1 MGEHDV
7 TENVLDGSEIVN
19 NLRSLLNAAQA
30 AELRHREARDA
41 RRAAWAAVRESG
53 TVVLTSWEEFDGE
66 SARED
71 DLAVVEAVV
80 GALRA
85 DKIAAATRQE
95 RDGAVKALRDVWWD
109 VAGDDRA
116 DLPADLSDDALSV
129 PS

>member
-1 MGEHDV
+1 MDTAV
-7 TENVLDGSEIVN
+7 IDDI
-19 NLRSLLNAAQA
+19 RALLNAAQA
-30 AELRHREARDA
+30 AELRHREARDV

-53 TVVLTSWEEFDGE
+53 TVVLTSWEQFDGE

-71 DLAVVEAVV
+71 DLSVVEAVV
-80 GALRA
+80 GALRT
-85 DKIAAATRQE
+85 DKAAAATRQE
-95 RDGAVKALRDVWWD
+95 RDDAIKALRDVWWD